1 MLEHFVADEPLCRVL
16 KMSPKEADVVV
27 GDVVNACLQKPIS
40 YAIKN
45 EEDRI
50 VAARLCHFLDRPKKN
65 EVSEGP
71 NYESWKANKIFNFLR
86 AMEEKVLFKIL
97 KIAKNPLFQ
106 IWDLIPPE
114 VNTVM
119 NISMLAVDQN
129 YTRRGFGLQLLEH
142 NLKDLKN
149 YGCKDVTAECTALY
163 SQNLLINKFGCKPIY
178 DIFHKE
184 WLDEE
189 GKMIFECDDGTNRGT
204 LVYKHLD

>member
-163 SQNLLINKFGCKPIY
+163 SQNVRLSLNLGSS
-178 DIFHKE
+178 
-184 WLDEE
+184 
-189 GKMIFECDDGTNRGT
+189 
-204 LVYKHLD
+204 